1 MRALLQEHNNVMLD
15 RLLLQPSAEL
25 QSVKI
30 LIAVMRAILIATG
43 ITPPAP
49 ESERKVL
56 LILVLI
62 LLGLALGTWLV
73 FKFLVPLMA

>member
-1 MRALLQEHNNVMLD
+1 MLEPYGIP
-15 RLLLQPSAEL
+15 RSAGL
-25 QSVKI
+25 TSVNF

-43 ITPPAP
+43 ITPPTP
-49 ESERKVL
+49 SNERKVL

-62 LLGLALGTWLV
+62 LLGIVLVMWLT

>member
-1 MRALLQEHNNVMLD
+1 LPVASSGIMLHAF
-15 RLLLQPSAEL
+15 LHPPAEIAK
-25 QSVKI
+25 VNF

-49 ESERKVL
+49 ENERKVL

-62 LLGLALGTWLV
+62 LLGFVVGTWLI